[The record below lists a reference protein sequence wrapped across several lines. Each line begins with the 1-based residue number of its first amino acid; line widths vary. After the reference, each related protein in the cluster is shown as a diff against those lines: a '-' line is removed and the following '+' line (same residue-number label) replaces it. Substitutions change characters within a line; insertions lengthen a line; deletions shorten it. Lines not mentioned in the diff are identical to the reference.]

1 MTLAFRTVVSSSF
14 LFSIS
19 YFSYFLTPLV
29 IFLSPSLSILLSIF
43 ISKLKWLLSPPRCSY
58 PKNFKIYKPQSNG
71 KTGTEFNSR
80 EKMQVQIK
88 SQRFSLYLKNSQW
101 VLYTLSYTCN
111 TCMQTH
117 THKHT
122 PLTLI
127 MISRDGCLLF
137 VYNWKNILSSLIK
150 SLHYSTPSK
159 VWDTESWTQYQPI
172 FSEGL
177 TQFWTLQR
185 RKQQRQKK
193 WNMSSMSFGFGT
205 LGLQLNLIVENHCN
219 LQINMPT
226 E

>member
-101 VLYTLSYTCN
+101 VLYILSYTCN
-111 TCMQTH
+111 TRMQTH
-117 THKHT
+117 THTHHS
-122 PLTLI
+122 PSLWFQG
-127 MISRDGCLLF
+127 MDVYYLF
-137 VYNWKNILSSLIK
+137 I
-150 SLHYSTPSK
+150 TGRTFFP
-159 VWDTESWTQYQPI
+159 P
-172 FSEGL
+172 
-177 TQFWTLQR
+177 
-185 RKQQRQKK
+185 
-193 WNMSSMSFGFGT
+193 
-205 LGLQLNLIVENHCN
+205 
-219 LQINMPT
+219 
-226 E
+226 